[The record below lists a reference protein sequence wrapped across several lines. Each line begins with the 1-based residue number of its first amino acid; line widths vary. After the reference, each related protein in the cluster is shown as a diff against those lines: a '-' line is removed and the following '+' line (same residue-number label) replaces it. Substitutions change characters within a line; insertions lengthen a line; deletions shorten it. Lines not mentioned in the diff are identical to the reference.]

1 MLNFISLPLCKNSTS
16 IPKFFSFKKKSALLE
31 FNDKRFFNKP
41 KKLKCCSEEIKNIL
55 LELPEAFVHDEKRPS
70 LLSLAV
76 LQRLGKLGLLEKKS
90 IIQQLQKIDFSE
102 INHEFRFL
110 SLKKKTNN
118 PKNSIQISLGLI
130 KEDNLLNSQM
140 KILEGKKNIYTIRNL
155 KQKGETNSFLELK
168 SYKLIL
174 STATFRKLSY
184 FQKIIFSIILILAS
198 YLSIF

>member
-76 LQRLGKLGLLEKKS
+76 LQRLGKLGLLEKKIHYS
-90 IIQQLQKIDFSE
+90 TI
-102 INHEFRFL
+102 
-110 SLKKKTNN
+110 T
-118 PKNSIQISLGLI
+118 KN
-130 KEDNLLNSQM
+130 
-140 KILEGKKNIYTIRNL
+140 
-155 KQKGETNSFLELK
+155 
-168 SYKLIL
+168 
-174 STATFRKLSY
+174 
-184 FQKIIFSIILILAS
+184 
-198 YLSIF
+198 